1 MGILKSVFKIS
12 PLPYIQC
19 CKPITLFDPSF
30 TLCSSTFLRGGRGE
44 EHKIVRIA
52 VFPIIFVTDR
62 LKNPQNVMCGI
73 LQLLILNQN
82 EGMHLPITSQ
92 QAAGIL
98 G

>member
-62 LKNPQNVMCGI
+62 LKNLQN
-73 LQLLILNQN
+73 LKNLILNQN